1 MGAKDGY
8 NFIFSKLVE
17 DSNDILGIIAY
28 SFYKQQKIEFI
39 RAFENQN
46 DREPT
51 DDEMRV
57 FYVTSNSDASLES
70 YNAKAEA
77 LTREFINAVIGAELE
92 QIQEDSDKELTRRVK
107 SLKPNFWSGV
117 AQNVFASLLFLILI
131 GLVLF
136 VAWSSKSGM
145 TQAVEQVMGVEIK
158 ESPKAVRDK
167 PVTNQPS
174 QP

>member
-8 NFIFSKLVE
+8 NFIFSKLVD

-39 RAFENQN
+39 RDFETQHS
-46 DREPT
+46 RQPT

-92 QIQEDSDKELTRRVK
+92 QIQEESDKELTSRVK
-107 SLKPNFWSGV
+107 SLKPSFWSGV

-136 VAWSSKSGM
+136 VAWSSKFGM

-158 ESPKAVRDK
+158 DSPQQSHNK
-167 PVTNQPS
+167 PVTNQAPG
-174 QP
+174 P